1 MTVIGIHAGAGPRSP
16 KLRDHYDECRDAL
29 ERALAAG
36 RDLLERGAAA
46 VDAVTAAVTV
56 MEDFELFNA
65 GRGAALCTD
74 GSAQLSASLMRGE
87 DRVAGAVAGLT
98 RTKNPILA
106 AAAVLSSPQ
115 VLLIGEPAD
124 EFASGHGAEQTD
136 GDYFITERQL
146 RNLRTRV
153 TADSPGTVGAVA
165 LDAHGILA
173 AATSTGGIMGQPPG
187 RVGDS
192 PLIGAGTWADDYV
205 AVSCTGDGELF
216 IRSAVART
224 IAMRVEQGTPIAAA
238 TRLALDD
245 VASLGGTGGV
255 IACDARGT
263 VSLPYSTEAM
273 PRGVWRAGAE
283 AQVWVSEAG

>member
-1 MTVIGIHAGAGPRSP
+1 VTVIGIHAGAGPRSP
-16 KLRDHYDECRDAL
+16 KLRDHYDECREAL

-36 RDLLERGAAA
+36 RQLLERGA
-46 VDAVTAAVTV
+46 DAIDVVTAAVME

-74 GSAQLSASLMRGE
+74 GCVQLSASLMRGG
-87 DRVAGAVAGLT
+87 DRAAGAVAGIA

-106 AAAVLSSPQ
+106 AGAVLASPQ
-115 VLLIGEPAD
+115 VLVIGDHAD
-124 EFASGHGAEQTD
+124 AFAEDHGAEQVAS
-136 GDYFITERQL
+136 DYFVTERQL
-146 RNLRTRV
+146 RNLRSAATV
-153 TADSPGTVGAVA
+153 DSPGTVGAVC
-165 LDAHGILA
+165 LDARGALA
-173 AATSTGGIMGQPPG
+173 AGTSTGGIVGQPPG

-192 PLIGAGTWADDYV
+192 PVIGAGTWADRHV

-224 IAMRVEQGTPIAAA
+224 IALRVEHGTPLAEA
-238 TRLALDD
+238 TRLALED

-255 IACDARGT
+255 IACDAHGA

-273 PRGVWRAGAE
+273 PRGVWRAGSE
-283 AQVWVSEAG
+283 PLVWVTEAG

>member
-1 MTVIGIHAGAGPRSP
+1 VIGIHAGAGPLSP

-29 ERALAAG
+29 DRALAAG

-74 GSAQLSASLMRGE
+74 GSAQLSAALMRGG
-87 DRVAGAVAGLT
+87 DRAAGAVAGLT

-115 VLLIGEPAD
+115 VLLIGEHAD
-124 EFASGHGAEQTD
+124 GFASSHGAEQTD
-136 GDYFITERQL
+136 GDYFITARQL

-165 LDAHGILA
+165 LDAHGVLA

-216 IRSAVART
+216 VRSAVART
-224 IAMRVEQGTPIAAA
+224 IAMRVEQGTPIADA

-255 IACDARGT
+255 IACDAHGA
-263 VSLPYSTEAM
+263 VSLSYSTEAM
-273 PRGVWRAGAE
+273 PRGVWRAGGE
-283 AQVWVSEAG
+283 PQVWITEAG

>member
-29 ERALAAG
+29 GRALAAG
-36 RDLLERGAAA
+36 RELLEHGA
-46 VDAVTAAVTV
+46 DAIDVVTAAVMV

-74 GSAQLSASLMRGE
+74 ECVQLSASLMRGA
-87 DRVAGAVAGLT
+87 DRAAGAVAGISH
-98 RTKNPILA
+98 TKNPILA
-106 AAAVLSSPQ
+106 ASAVLASPQ
-115 VLLIGEPAD
+115 VLLIGDHAD
-124 EFASGHGAEQTD
+124 TFAYDHGAEQVSA
-136 GDYFITERQL
+136 DYFVTERQL
-146 RNLRTRV
+146 RNLQAAV
-153 TADSPGTVGAVA
+153 TSDSPGTVGAVC
-165 LDAHGILA
+165 LDARGELA
-173 AATSTGGIMGQPPG
+173 AATSTGGIIGQPPG

-192 PLIGAGTWADDYV
+192 PVIGAGTWADGHV

-224 IAMRVEQGTPIAAA
+224 VAFRVEQGAALTDA

-245 VASLGGTGGV
+245 VAALGGTGGV
-255 IACDARGT
+255 IACDAHGT

-273 PRGVWRAGAE
+273 PRGVWRAGAGP
-283 AQVWVSEAG
+283 QVWVTEAG